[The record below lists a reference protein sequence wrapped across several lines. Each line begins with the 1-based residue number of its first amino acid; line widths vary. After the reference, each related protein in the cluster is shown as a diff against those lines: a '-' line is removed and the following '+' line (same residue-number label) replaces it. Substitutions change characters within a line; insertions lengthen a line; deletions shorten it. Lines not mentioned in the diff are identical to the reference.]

1 MLFLLRLLVLLYLFS
16 AASASGFAASA
27 GTG

>member
-1 MLFLLRLLVLLYLFS
+1 MFFLLRLFLVLYLFS